1 MVTASMVPIFLPL
14 LRLRLIISCRCQG
27 RRSLMPAER
36 KKFVIR
42 PGQYSNSE
50 IEAMRQIFTRIE
62 KSRKSSMIHA
72 VANIASPT

>member
-1 MVTASMVPIFLPL
+1 
-14 LRLRLIISCRCQG
+14 
-27 RRSLMPAER
+27 MPAER